1 MRLALLLALVPSLVA
16 AQGTIIPRPCPE
28 TRPCPMPGPGAI
40 QRTSSQVRVDL
51 ADRVLRYQ
59 ISETF
64 RNRGGLIGEA
74 DYIFPMPAGAA
85 FEALELE
92 IDGEL
97 VAGETMP
104 AEQARRIYEDIVRRN
119 RDPALVEYM
128 GRGMLRTRIFPIQ
141 PGEEKRVV
149 VRFQAVAEREGSA
162 LRVDYTRGS
171 EPSRGPVGIPLPHPV
186 PLPAP
191 MPRARPIEGDAAAP
205 AASRTQQSREES
217 GNLFTLVYAS
227 RDDFGRPY
235 SPTHE
240 LRVADRGSRREV
252 TAIGD
257 GPQVTIL
264 LPLRRTTAAS
274 IAMLPYAPGREDGFA
289 LITVTPPAVAA
300 RTTPRDLTFVVD
312 VSGSMRGQKMQQ
324 ARAAGRQMLASL
336 GPQDRFRIIDFST
349 DVRTFGAGFTAAT
362 RRNIDEALRYLDDL
376 RPDGSTNISG
386 ALEEALDAPVDDARM
401 PIVFFVTDGEPTVGE
416 RNADRIA
423 ALAARLRGR
432 ARVFTFGVGADVN
445 ANLVEQLALDGRGTA
460 QFVRPEESVERAVSL
475 VATRITSPVVTD
487 VRVRAEGVRLTKLHP
502 SLPADIFAG
511 QDLVLFARY
520 TGAGDGRI
528 IVEGRTASGPVTW
541 TERVRFPDRERRN
554 SFVAR
559 LWAAQRAGWLSAER
573 RRNGA
578 SPELDDELR
587 ELGTRYGIP
596 TELSSYLV
604 LEPGMQVPGPRR
616 IGGTPAQL
624 NEVTVAD
631 AAGMRADTTRVLVM
645 RGAKVAEERRSTA
658 TLGASAG
665 RDLAAVAPAAAP
677 AEAGRERRFEM
688 AKAAA
693 AQRAATTLSAVDS
706 GAADFGGAT
715 VRRIG
720 TRAFALT
727 NGVWTDARYAT
738 SMRTVRVKPYS
749 AAYFAVLER
758 LDDLRGPFALMGADG
773 TPGVIVAGRAVAIA
787 LAGDGAETLGAR
799 ELASI
804 EAAW

>member
-1 MRLALLLALVPSLVA
+1 MRVTNLLSLIVLSVPAALS

-28 TRPCPMPGPGAI
+28 IRTCLPPVAGAV
-40 QRTSSQVRVDL
+40 QRTSSQVRVEL

-59 ISETF
+59 ITETF

-92 IDGEL
+92 IDGEM
-97 VAGETMP
+97 VSGETMP
-104 AEQARRIYEDIVRRN
+104 ADQARRVYEEIVRRN

-128 GRGMLRTRIFPIQ
+128 GRGMLRTRIFPIR

-149 VRFQAVAEREGSA
+149 VRFQSVAEREGSA
-162 LRVDYTRGS
+162 LRIDYLRGT
-171 EPSRGPVGIPLPHPV
+171 GPRSQPVPIPFPHPV
-186 PLPAP
+186 PLPMP
-191 MPRARPIEGDAAAP
+191 MPRRGGIEGDVVRPNADSP
-205 AASRTQQSREES
+205 QRGGDES
-217 GNLFTLVYAS
+217 GNLFTLVYTN
-227 RDDFGRPY
+227 RDEYGRPY

-240 LRVADRGSRREV
+240 LRVSDRSTRREV

-257 GPQVTIL
+257 APQVTIL
-264 LPLRRTTAAS
+264 LPVRRNSSAS
-274 IAMLPYAPGREDGFA
+274 VAMLPYAPGAEDGFA
-289 LITVTPPAVAA
+289 LITVTPPAIAA

-312 VSGSMRGQKMQQ
+312 VSGSMRGQKIEQ

-349 DVRTFGAGFTAAT
+349 DVRTFGNGFTAVS
-362 RRNIDEALRYLDDL
+362 RRNIDEANRYLDDL
-376 RPDGSTNISG
+376 RADGSTNISG

-423 ALAARLRGR
+423 TLASRLRGR

-445 ANLVEQLALDGRGTA
+445 ASLVEQLAVDGRGTA
-460 QFVRPEESVERAVSL
+460 QFVRPDESVERAVSL

-487 VRVRAEGVRLTKLHP
+487 VRIRADGVRLTKLHP

-520 TGAGDGRI
+520 SGDGNGRI
-528 IVEGRTASGPVTW
+528 IVEGRTANGPVTW
-541 TERVRFPDRERRN
+541 TEQVHFPEHERRN

-587 ELGTRYGIP
+587 TLGTRYGIP

-604 LEPGMQVPGPRR
+604 LEPGMQMPRQL
-616 IGGTPAQL
+616 GNGQAQL
-624 NEVTVAD
+624 DQVVVTGSAVEMRRDGGRGSPRD
-631 AAGMRADTTRVLVM
+631 AVP
-645 RGAKVAEERRSTA
+645 
-658 TLGASAG
+658 ASAP
-665 RDLAAVAPAAAP
+665 APVASTEPT
-677 AEAGRERRFEM
+677 REKKFEM
-688 AKAAA
+688 AKTAA
-693 AQRAATTLSAVDS
+693 AQRAANTLSAVDS
-706 GAADFGGAT
+706 VSADFAGAA

-720 TRAFALT
+720 TRTFSLA
-727 NGVWTDARYAT
+727 NGVWTDARYT
-738 SMRTVRVKPYS
+738 KRVRTVRVQPYS
-749 AAYFAVLER
+749 AAYFALLER
-758 LDDLRGPFALMGADG
+758 LDDLRAPFALMGADG
-773 TPGVIVAGRAVAIA
+773 TPGVVVAGRGVAVAIA
-787 LAGDGAETLGAR
+787 SDGVDTLSAR
-799 ELASI
+799 DIAAI

>member
-1 MRLALLLALVPSLVA
+1 MRLNAVAIATLLAVPTVLV

-28 TRPCPMPGPGAI
+28 NRCPALIAGVI
-40 QRTSSQVRVDL
+40 QRTSSQVRVEL

-59 ISETF
+59 ITETF

-97 VAGETMP
+97 VSGETMS
-104 AEQARRIYEDIVRRN
+104 ADRARQIYEDIVRRN

-149 VRFQAVAEREGSA
+149 VRFQSVAEREGSA
-162 LRVDYTRGS
+162 LRVEYLRGS
-171 EPSRGPVGIPLPHPV
+171 GPRATPFPIPRPHPV
-186 PLPAP
+186 PLPMPLP
-191 MPRARPIEGDAAAP
+191 MPRNGRVEGDVAQPDRAAEQ
-205 AASRTQQSREES
+205 RDES
-217 GNLFTLVYAS
+217 GNLFTLVYSA
-227 RDDFGRPY
+227 RDEYGRPY

-240 LRVADRGSRREV
+240 LRVNDRGARREV
-252 TAIGD
+252 SALGD
-257 GPQVTIL
+257 APQVTIL
-264 LPLRRTTAAS
+264 LPLRRTSAAS
-274 IAMLPYAPGREDGFA
+274 VAMLPFAPGREDGFA
-289 LITVTPPAVAA
+289 LITVTPPAIAA

-312 VSGSMRGQKMQQ
+312 VSGSMRGQKMEQ

-336 GPQDRFRIIDFST
+336 GREDRFRIIDFST
-349 DVRTFGAGFTAAT
+349 DVRTFGNGFTPAT
-362 RRNIDEALRYLDDL
+362 RRTIEEANRYLDDL
-376 RPDGSTNISG
+376 RPEGSTNISG
-386 ALEEALDAPVDDARM
+386 ALEEALDARADDARI

-416 RNADRIA
+416 RNPERIA

-432 ARVFTFGVGADVN
+432 ARVFTFGVGSDVN
-445 ANLVEQLALDGRGTA
+445 ANLVEQLAVDGRGTA
-460 QFVRPEESVERAVSL
+460 QFVRPDESVERSVSL
-475 VATRITSPVVTD
+475 VATRITSPIVTD

-520 TGAGDGRI
+520 AGDGDGRI
-528 IVEGRTASGPVTW
+528 IVEGRTATGPVTW
-541 TERVRFPDRERRN
+541 TEQVRFPERERRN

-604 LEPGMQVPGPRR
+604 LEPGMQVPRDRR
-616 IGGTPAQL
+616 LGAAPLSL
-624 NEVTVAD
+624 NEVVVTGTAS
-631 AAGMRADTTRVLVM
+631 AS
-645 RGAKVAEERRSTA
+645 GASRDERRGRSKNSESA
-658 TLGASAG
+658 PSADSPAAMPASAPVAAT
-665 RDLAAVAPAAAP
+665 REQQFELA
-677 AEAGRERRFEM
+677 
-688 AKAAA
+688 KTAA

-706 GAADFGGAT
+706 AGADYASGA
-715 VRRIG
+715 VRRVG
-720 TRAFALT
+720 ARTFSLVDGA
-727 NGVWTDARYAT
+727 WTDARYVKT
-738 SMRTVRVKPYS
+738 MRTVRVKPYS
-749 AAYFAVLER
+749 GAYFALLER
-758 LDDLRGPFALMGADG
+758 LDDLRAPFALMGASG
-773 TPGVIVAGRAVAIA
+773 TPGVVVAGRSVAVA
-787 LAGDGAETLGAR
+787 LSSDGVETLDAR
-799 ELASI
+799 DLSAI
-804 EAAW
+804 EAGW

>member
-1 MRLALLLALVPSLVA
+1 MRFALLLLVVPTVA
-16 AQGTIIPRPCPE
+16 GAQGTIIPRPCPE
-28 TRPCPMPGPGAI
+28 NRCPMPIAGVI
-40 QRTSSQVRVDL
+40 QRTSSQVRVEL

-59 ISETF
+59 IAETF

-97 VAGETMP
+97 VSGETMP
-104 AEQARRIYEDIVRRN
+104 AERARQIYEDIVRRN

-128 GRGMLRTRIFPIQ
+128 GRGLLRTRIFPIQ

-149 VRFQAVAEREGSA
+149 VRFQSVAEREGSA
-162 LRVDYTRGS
+162 VRVDYLRGA
-171 EPSRGPVGIPLPHPV
+171 GPRPQPFPIPRPHPV
-186 PLPAP
+186 PLP
-191 MPRARPIEGDAAAP
+191 MPRGSGVESDVGRPDQATPQQRGGDEG
-205 AASRTQQSREES
+205 
-217 GNLFTLVYAS
+217 GNLFTLVYTE
-227 RDDFGRPY
+227 RDEYGRPY

-240 LRVADRGSRREV
+240 LRVSDRGTRREV
-252 TAIGD
+252 AALGD

-264 LPLRRTTAAS
+264 LPLRRTSAAS
-274 IAMLPYAPGREDGFA
+274 VAMLPYAPGREDGFA
-289 LITVTPPAVAA
+289 LITVTPPAIAA

-312 VSGSMRGQKMQQ
+312 VSGSMRGQKIEQ

-349 DVRTFGAGFTAAT
+349 DVRTFRSGFTPAT
-362 RRNIDEALRYLDDL
+362 RANLDAARDYIDDL
-376 RPDGSTNISG
+376 RADGSTNISG
-386 ALEEALDAPVDDARM
+386 ALEEALEASVDDGRM

-416 RNADRIA
+416 RNAERIA

-445 ANLVEQLALDGRGTA
+445 ATLVEQLAVDGRGTA
-460 QFVRPEESVERAVSL
+460 QFVRPDESVERAVSL
-475 VATRITSPVVTD
+475 VATRITSPIVTD
-487 VRVRAEGVRLTKLHP
+487 VRVRAEGVRLMKLHP
-502 SLPADIFAG
+502 QLPTDIFAG
-511 QDLVLFARY
+511 QDLVVFARY
-520 TGAGDGRI
+520 AGDGDGRI
-528 IVEGRTASGPVTW
+528 IVEGRTANGPVTW

-604 LEPGMQVPGPRR
+604 LEPGMQPVNRR
-616 IGGTPAQL
+616 QL
-624 NEVTVAD
+624 G
-631 AAGMRADTTRVLVM
+631 AAGVQLSDVVVTGTASARADTSTVTIL
-645 RGAKVAEERRSTA
+645 RGREVARDGSSGR
-658 TLGASAG
+658 GRNASP
-665 RDLAAVAPAAAP
+665 APAAAP
-677 AEAGRERRFEM
+677 EAASREQRFEM
-688 AKAAA
+688 AKAAS

-706 GAADFGGAT
+706 VSADYANAG

-720 TRAFALT
+720 TRTFSMIDGA
-727 NGVWTDARYAT
+727 WTDARYVKT
-738 SMRTVRVKPYS
+738 MRTVRVKPYS
-749 AAYFAVLER
+749 AAYFALVER
-758 LDDLRGPFALMGADG
+758 LDDLRAPFALMGANG
-773 TPGVIVAGRAVAIA
+773 TPGVVVAGRAVAITV
-787 LAGDGAETLGAR
+787 AGDGVETISAR
-799 ELASI
+799 ELTAI
-804 EAAW
+804 EAGW

>member
-1 MRLALLLALVPSLVA
+1 MPVPGV
-16 AQGTIIPRPCPE
+16 
-28 TRPCPMPGPGAI
+28 I
-40 QRTSSQVRVDL
+40 QRTSSQVRVEL

-59 ISETF
+59 ITETF

-97 VAGETMP
+97 VSGETMS

-119 RDPALVEYM
+119 RDPALVEYL

-141 PGEEKRVV
+141 PGEERRVV
-149 VRFQAVAEREGSA
+149 VRYQSVAEREGSA
-162 LRVDYTRGS
+162 LRVDYMRGTGPRA
-171 EPSRGPVGIPLPHPV
+171 EPVPIPRPWPT

-191 MPRARPIEGDAAAP
+191 TPRGVEGDRPAP
-205 AASRTQQSREES
+205 AAGQQGES
-217 GNLFTLVYAS
+217 GNLFTLAYAS
-227 RDDFGRPY
+227 RDDYGRPY

-240 LRVADRGSRREV
+240 LRVAERGSRREV
-252 TAIGD
+252 TAVGEA
-257 GPQVTIL
+257 PQVTIL
-264 LPLRRTTAAS
+264 VPLRRTAS
-274 IAMLPYAPGREDGFA
+274 ASVAMLSHSPGREDGFA
-289 LITVTPPAVAA
+289 LITVTPPAVAT
-300 RTTPRDLTFVVD
+300 RSTPRDLTFVVD
-312 VSGSMRGQKMQQ
+312 VSGSMRGQKMEQ

-336 GPQDRFRIIDFST
+336 TPQDRFRIIDFST
-349 DVRTFGAGFTAAT
+349 DVRSFARGFTTAT
-362 RRNIDEALRYLDDL
+362 RRNVDDAVRYIDNL

-386 ALEEALDAPVDDARM
+386 ALEEALEAPTDDERM

-445 ANLVEQLALDGRGTA
+445 ANLVEQLAVDGRGTA
-460 QFVRPEESVERAVSL
+460 QFVRPDESVERAVSL

-487 VRVRAEGVRLTKLHP
+487 VRVRAEGVRLTRLHP
-502 SLPADIFAG
+502 SLPTDIFAG

-520 TGAGDGRI
+520 DGNGDGRI
-528 IVEGRTASGPVTW
+528 IVEGRTANGPVTW
-541 TERVRFPDRERRN
+541 TERVRFPERERGN

-578 SPELDDELR
+578 SAELDNELR

-604 LEPGMQVPGPRR
+604 LEPGMQTAQGGR
-616 IGGTPAQL
+616 IGNMPAQL
-624 NEVTVAD
+624 DAVVATGAAVGRPDTVSVRVFRGTTAASAATTSARD
-631 AAGMRADTTRVLVM
+631 AAG
-645 RGAKVAEERRSTA
+645 
-658 TLGASAG
+658 
-665 RDLAAVAPAAAP
+665 APAPPEAASR
-677 AEAGRERRFEM
+677 EARFEA
-688 AKAAA
+688 AKTAA

-706 GAADFGGAT
+706 TAADFKSST
-715 VRRIG
+715 VRRIAAR
-720 TRAFALT
+720 TFVLT
-727 NGVWTDARYAT
+727 NGSWTDARYSK

-749 AAYFAVLER
+749 AAYFTLLER
-758 LDDLRGPFALMGADG
+758 FDDLRAPFALMGTDG
-773 TPGVIVAGRAVAIA
+773 TPGVVVAGRTVAIA
-787 LAGDGAETLGAR
+787 LASDGAEALGAK
-799 ELASI
+799 EISSL
-804 EAAW
+804 EAGW